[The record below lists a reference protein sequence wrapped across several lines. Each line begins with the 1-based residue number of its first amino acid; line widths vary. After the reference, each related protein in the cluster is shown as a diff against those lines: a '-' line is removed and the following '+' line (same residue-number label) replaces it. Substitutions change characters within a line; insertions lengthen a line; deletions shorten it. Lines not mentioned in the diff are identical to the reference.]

1 MELSRQGGA
10 RPPTSGNRRQDS
22 AAPAMRAR
30 RDLVLRLVA
39 MATGVSLRAL
49 TRDKRD
55 TAQVM
60 LARHMAMYLLHVVF
74 SCPLTGVGRLF
85 NRDRTTAAYACQRI
99 EERRDDPAFD
109 AFLHDLELAVSAL
122 DSAVQ
127 IRTKHEQEARDDTPC
142 AVETKSLPTAMAP
155 GGRWAC

>member
-1 MELSRQGGA
+1 METSRQGGP
-10 RPPTSGNRRQDS
+10 RPPTSGNRRPD
-22 AAPAMRAR
+22 APAPAMRAR

-39 MATGVSLRAL
+39 MATGVSLRSL
-49 TRDKRD
+49 TRSRRD

-99 EERRDDPAFD
+99 EDRRDDPAFD
-109 AFLHDLELAVSAL
+109 AFLHDLELAISAL

-127 IRTKHEQEARDDTPC
+127 IRTKGEYENVRIEPRAT
-142 AVETKSLPTAMAP
+142 AAKSPATALTQ

>member
-1 MELSRQGGA
+1 MEFSRQGGA
-10 RPPTSGNRRQDS
+10 RPPTPGNRRREI
-22 AAPAMRAR
+22 PAMRAR

-39 MATGVSLRAL
+39 VATGVSLRAL

-55 TAQVM
+55 ASQVM

-99 EERRDDPAFD
+99 EDRRDDPAFD

-127 IRTKHEQEARDDTPC
+127 IRTKQEQVTRDDNPC
-142 AVETKSLPTAMAP
+142 ADETKSLPSALAP